1 MKNNRLTFE
10 ICAPSVQS
18 AIHADLGGAD
28 RIELCQ
34 NLAEGGTTPSF
45 GSIQYCVENLSLK
58 TYVLI
63 RPRPGDF
70 CYNKEE
76 FEVIKKE
83 VQACKELGVHG
94 VVVGF
99 LNPDRSLDGD
109 KTKEIRELA
118 GPMQLTFHRAIDIC
132 SDWRST
138 LRQLIEI
145 GYDRVLTS
153 GTAPTAF
160 QGIPVLKEMVQEAQG
175 RIVILAGS
183 GVNYMNGLEIVNQT
197 GVRELHAS
205 CTTIKSTQDL
215 HISPDL
221 YLDSSNYEHKE
232 SDFQLIKKLVSLQ
245 IV

>member
-1 MKNNRLTFE
+1 MNNNRLTFE

-63 RPRPGDF
+63 RPRPGEF

-76 FEVIKKE
+76 FEVIKNE

-99 LNPDRSLDGD
+99 LNPDRSLDLD

-118 GPMQLTFHRAIDIC
+118 GTMQLTFHRAIDIC
-132 SDWRST
+132 ADWRST

-145 GYDRVLTS
+145 GYDR
-153 GTAPTAF
+153 
-160 QGIPVLKEMVQEAQG
+160 
-175 RIVILAGS
+175 
-183 GVNYMNGLEIVNQT
+183 
-197 GVRELHAS
+197 
-205 CTTIKSTQDL
+205 
-215 HISPDL
+215 
-221 YLDSSNYEHKE
+221 
-232 SDFQLIKKLVSLQ
+232 
-245 IV
+245 

>member
-70 CYNKEE
+70 CYNNEE

-99 LNPDRSLDGD
+99 LNPDRSLDLD

-118 GPMQLTFHRAIDIC
+118 GTMQLTFHRAIDIC
-132 SDWRST
+132 ADWRST

-145 GYDRVLTS
+145 GYNRVLTS

-183 GVNYMNGLEIVNQT
+183 GVNYTNGLEIVNQT

-215 HISPDL
+215 NISPDL

-232 SDFQLIKKLVSLQ
+232 SDLQLIKKLVSLQ